1 MLRRKRKLNFI
12 KCSTKTKEEKE
23 GDKEKKQAKNKCNKE
38 KTTAIDINP
47 TIPISILNMN
57 ALNTQI
63 KIQRFLES
71 IFF

>member
-23 GDKEKKQAKNKCNKE
+23 GDKEKKQAKNKYNKE

-47 TIPISILNMN
+47 TTPITILNMN

-71 IFF
+71 IF